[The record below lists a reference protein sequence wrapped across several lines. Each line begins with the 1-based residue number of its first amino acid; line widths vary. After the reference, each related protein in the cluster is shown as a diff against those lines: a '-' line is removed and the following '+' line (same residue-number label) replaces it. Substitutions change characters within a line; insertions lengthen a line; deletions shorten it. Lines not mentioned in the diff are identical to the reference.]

1 MGGFF
6 NLSKE
11 KMDTIEERLE
21 KLSNALDMS
30 VVAISKAIGLSR
42 GTLSASKNSKNGFS
56 SKHLANL
63 SEKFPQINILYLITG
78 EGDIMQDPQLTEIRK
93 RLDRIEKNIEQ
104 MGTSLGGRLE
114 RLEATNDMLR
124 EFLAREGVAKKIG

>member
-6 NLSKE
+6 NSSKE
-11 KMDTIEERLE
+11 KMDTIEERIE
-21 KLSNALDMS
+21 KLSNALGMS
-30 VVAISKAIGLSR
+30 VVATSEAIGLSR
-42 GTLSASKNSKNGFS
+42 STLSSSKKNKSGFS
-56 SKHLANL
+56 SKSLAIL
-63 SEKFPQINILYLITG
+63 SERFPQINIMYLITG

-104 MGTSLGGRLE
+104 MGLTIGGRLE

-124 EFLAREGVAKKIG
+124 EFLAREGVTKKIG

>member
-21 KLSNALDMS
+21 KLSNALGMS
-30 VVAISKAIGLSR
+30 VVAISEAIGLSR
-42 GTLSASKNSKNGFS
+42 STLSASKKNKSGFS
-56 SKHLANL
+56 SKHLAIL
-63 SEKFPQINILYLITG
+63 SERFPQINILYLITG
-78 EGDIMQDPQLTEIRK
+78 EGDIMQDPQLAEIRK

-104 MGTSLGGRLE
+104 MGLTIGGRLE

>member
-1 MGGFF
+1 
-6 NLSKE
+6 
-11 KMDTIEERLE
+11 MDTIEERIE
-21 KLSNALDMS
+21 KLSNALGMS
-30 VVAISKAIGLSR
+30 VVATSEAIGLSR
-42 GTLSASKNSKNGFS
+42 STLSSSKKNKSGFS
-56 SKHLANL
+56 SKHLAIL
-63 SEKFPQINILYLITG
+63 SERFPQINIMYLITG

-104 MGTSLGGRLE
+104 MGLTIGGRLE

>member
-1 MGGFF
+1 
-6 NLSKE
+6 
-11 KMDTIEERLE
+11 MDTIEERIE
-21 KLSNALDMS
+21 KLSNALGMS
-30 VVAISKAIGLSR
+30 VVATSEAIGLSR
-42 GTLSASKNSKNGFS
+42 STLSSSKKNKSGFS
-56 SKHLANL
+56 SKHLAIL
-63 SEKFPQINILYLITG
+63 SERFPQINILYLITG

-104 MGTSLGGRLE
+104 MGLTIGGRLE

>member
-21 KLSNALDMS
+21 KLSNTLGMS
-30 VVAISKAIGLSR
+30 VVAISEAIGLSR
-42 GTLSASKNSKNGFS
+42 STLSASKKNKSGFS
-56 SKHLANL
+56 SKHLAIL
-63 SEKFPQINILYLITG
+63 SERFPQINIMYLITG

-104 MGTSLGGRLE
+104 MGLTIGGRLE

-124 EFLAREGVAKKIG
+124 EFLAREGVTKKIG

>member
-1 MGGFF
+1 
-6 NLSKE
+6 
-11 KMDTIEERLE
+11 MDTIEERLE
-21 KLSNALDMS
+21 KLSNALGMS
-30 VVAISKAIGLSR
+30 VVATSEAIGLSR
-42 GTLSASKNSKNGFS
+42 STLSSSKKNKSGFS
-56 SKHLANL
+56 SKSLAIL
-63 SEKFPQINILYLITG
+63 SERFPQINIMYLITG

-104 MGTSLGGRLE
+104 MGLTIGGRLE